1 MRSLRFQFRLRTL
14 LIVIGIVAIALGLWR
29 RSDLLRREAAFH
41 EKEYRRY
48 VGESFNFV
56 RGDIRVDGGP
66 IAPFAVHLGKLAD
79 YHGQMQEKYEN
90 AAKYPWFPVPS
101 DPPPPTED

>member
-1 MRSLRFQFRLRTL
+1 MPSLRFQFRLRTL

-29 RSDLLRREAAFH
+29 RSELLRREAAFH

-48 VGESFNFV
+48 IGERFNFT
-56 RGDIRVDGGP
+56 RFHIRVDGP

-79 YHGQMQEKYEN
+79 YHGQLQEKYEN
-90 AAKYPWFPVPS
+90 AARYPWLPVPA